1 MATLERLTGGAPAQ
15 APLVLMAYQVRRA
28 AACSLRARLLP
39 PAVDGRGS
47 SDALTAVRATPRQS
61 RSRQTD
67 AALFARLARR
77 FTVAEDA
84 EGARRSAL
92 VSDKV
97 RLYQLR
103 RRAAAGV

>member
-1 MATLERLTGGAPAQ
+1 VATLERLTGGAPAQ
-15 APLVLMAYQVRRA
+15 APLVLMAY
-28 AACSLRARLLP
+28 
-39 PAVDGRGS
+39 
-47 SDALTAVRATPRQS
+47 QS